1 MLMGER
7 FSSPLGAR
15 SAPVG
20 ATGELLGLRSLRL
33 EEMMAKRRVLLFRS
47 LALAAC
53 AGDPA
58 ELIYDANTFWA
69 EK

>member
-7 FSSPLGAR
+7 FSSPLGVS
-15 SAPVG
+15 SAPMG
-20 ATGELLGLRSLRL
+20 ATGELVGLGSSRL
-33 EEMMAKRRVLLFRS
+33 KEMITKQRVLLFCC

-58 ELIYDANTFWA
+58 ELIYNVNTFWT
-69 EK
+69 